1 MEKQDIANGLRAIAE
16 DLLTLAKDCELPA
29 TETPQ
34 SDHPQIDLDAI
45 RVVVR
50 DLIDAGKKAEV
61 RALLQKFGAGKLPE
75 LKPESYVTFY
85 DGVMGLHDQT
95 VTQ

>member
-29 TETPQ
+29 TEAPQ
-34 SDHPQIDLDAI
+34 SDHPPIDLDAI

-61 RALLQKFGAGKLPE
+61 KAMLKKFGAAKLPE

-85 DGVMGLHDQT
+85 DGVMGLQDDE
-95 VTQ
+95 

>member
-1 MEKQDIANGLRAIAE
+1 MERQDIANGLRAIAE
-16 DLLTLAKDCELPA
+16 DLLTLAEDCELPA
-29 TETPQ
+29 TEPPQ

-50 DLIDAGKKAEV
+50 DLIDGGWKSEV
-61 RALLQKFGAGKLPE
+61 KELLQKFGAGKLPE

-85 DGVMGLHDQT
+85 DCVIKLSNHNE
-95 VTQ
+95 